1 VGLTPKQSHHWQD
14 DFLPAKGRG
23 SKHSRL
29 KPSLLL
35 ACADTCVYE
44 RSTSL
49 NGMKLTTRGLPF
61 VTAMPSTLTT
71 PILVPFLQECIPRG
85 KKFIIMCLNF
95 ERSSSA
101 RATAGVQQEGSEYSF
116 YGHRDMCAV
125 ELPGCTG
132 MHSQLLV
139 SMKEGVSRGAYSS

>member
-71 PILVPFLQECIPRG
+71 PILVPFLRECIPRG
-85 KKFIIMCLNF
+85 KKFVIICLNF

-101 RATAGVQQEGSEYSF
+101 RATAGVCSTEEGSKHTF

-125 ELPGCTG
+125 ELCT
-132 MHSQLLV
+132 V
-139 SMKEGVSRGAYSS
+139 SGHHERVDT